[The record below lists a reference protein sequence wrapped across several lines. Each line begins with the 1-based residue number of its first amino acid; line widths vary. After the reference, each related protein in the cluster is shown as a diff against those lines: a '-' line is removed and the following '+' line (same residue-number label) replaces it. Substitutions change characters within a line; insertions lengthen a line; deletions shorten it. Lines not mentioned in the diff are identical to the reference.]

1 MLKRDE
7 VESLVKEL
15 IVGETGF
22 IYIEMLDDVR
32 CPQVGLNRP
41 IKAGLCPLKSNFRF
55 RCVSKSW
62 NRHLSESFFRDA
74 YISSRKESQVPP
86 PVLGFLRK
94 FPLTRTRTRARLAQ
108 ESRNNVSSE
117 LSGISFLPYKN
128 KSSAEQEDH
137 PVIKLNFAKN
147 FGSYR
152 CYTKASPGFL
162 PDDHINDSCSLLSN
176 YQNIN
181 YTVRHV
187 PASPGFLSNEYCD
200 NDFTVILPY
209 LEQDCNYQSL
219 KIDFLL
225 VEIYYLNTGLWESIK
240 IIGGTF
246 FWYTDYYDDGFVAY
260 DQDRSNDRLQ
270 LIKLPEIWCSG
281 YYRGNFSPSLCQSSN
296 NFLQC
301 AVLNYESF
309 LDFRVCTLPKL
320 LSGYGYDEVIKS
332 GEWIPTYT
340 VNFGMLDA
348 TLKDLRLENWVRH
361 GYLVLPMDF
370 HPSNPLLLVVKV
382 SNKFFLCDIETP
394 QLLDLISDKGIFSIT
409 VPYVLPHWPPP
420 PIPKMKSLDQRFR
433 SVKCLAKEESFLIRK
448 DI

>member
-1 MLKRDE
+1 FK
-7 VESLVKEL
+7 
-15 IVGETGF
+15 
-22 IYIEMLDDVR
+22 
-32 CPQVGLNRP
+32 
-41 IKAGLCPLKSNFRF
+41 
-55 RCVSKSW
+55 CVSKSW

-86 PVLGFLRK
+86 PVLGFLRE
-94 FPLTRTRTRARLAQ
+94 FPLIRTRTRARLAQ

-117 LSGISFLPYKN
+117 LGGISFLPYKN

-181 YTVRHV
+181 YTVRHL

-200 NDFTVILPY
+200 NDFTGCGKVSKLVAADKFRLDPY
-209 LEQDCNYQSL
+209 LLSTT
-219 KIDFLL
+219 
-225 VEIYYLNTGLWESIK
+225 V
-240 IIGGTF
+240 GGTF

-281 YYRGNFSPSLCQSSN
+281 YYLGKFSPSLCQSSN

-348 TLKDLRLENWVRH
+348 TLKDLGLENWARH
-361 GYLVLPMDF
+361 EYLVLPMDF

-409 VPYVLPHWPPP
+409 VPYVLPHWPPS